1 MKEVERESMGY
12 RMKFARDQARLGQ
25 EQLALEL
32 GVSKRSLISWEKNE
46 RTPKDSIV
54 QQVATITATDVNWIL
69 NGDIPHDSVATDV
82 EGERMF
88 LKDLLKS
95 QALNVELLLENKL
108 LREELNSGGAE
119 KKAKARGENRS

>member
-1 MKEVERESMGY
+1 
-12 RMKFARDQARLGQ
+12 MKFARDQARLGQ

-108 LREELNSGGAE
+108 LREELNSGGAV
-119 KKAKARGENRS
+119 KKAKARGEQGD